1 MDMQI
6 LFNIAV
12 AVAAFLGG
20 WVLNRIYSAIDRLD
34 NDVRDMPKT
43 YVSKDDYRA
52 DMHDIKEMLNKIWD
66 RIDGKADKV

>member
-34 NDVRDMPKT
+34 NDVRDMPKN
-43 YVSKDDYRA
+43 YVSKDDYRS
-52 DMHDIKEMLNKIWD
+52 DIKDVKDMLAKIF
-66 RIDGKADKV
+66 DKLDTKVDK

>member
-66 RIDGKADKV
+66 RIDGKADK

>member
-34 NDVRDMPKT
+34 NDVRDMPKN
-43 YVSKDDYRA
+43 YVSKDDYR
-52 DMHDIKEMLNKIWD
+52 DDIKDMNRKLDKIFD
-66 RIDGKADKV
+66 LLQTKADKA

>member
-34 NDVRDMPKT
+34 NDVRDMPKN
-43 YVSKDDYRA
+43 YVSKDDYR
-52 DMHDIKEMLNKIWD
+52 DDIKDMNRKLDKIFD
-66 RIDGKADKV
+66 LLQTKVDKA

>member
-6 LFNIAV
+6 LFNIALS
-12 AVAAFLGG
+12 VAAFFGG

-66 RIDGKADKV
+66 KIDGKADKA

>member
-66 RIDGKADKV
+66 RIDGKADKA

>member
-66 RIDGKADKV
+66 KIDGKADKA

>member
-6 LFNIAV
+6 LFNIALS
-12 AVAAFLGG
+12 VAAFFGG
-20 WVLNRIYSAIDRLD
+20 WILNRIYTAIDRLD
-34 NDVRDMPKT
+34 NDVRDMPKN

-66 RIDGKADKV
+66 KIDGKADKA

>member
-66 RIDGKADKV
+66 RIDGKVDKA